1 MVKCKGVISI
11 EPDATLE
18 QAAQITVKN
27 KIGCLPMLEDN
38 FVVGIITDLQAD
50 SIPLAE
56 RYTAPVVTIG
66 FHAVCE
72 VTEAVSVGLMLD
84 NGGVAW
90 GDCVAVAYSGKTG
103 RAPVF
108 RAEEW
113 ANNLE
118 DIQAFIDAQAA
129 DVIQVKMPDL
139 GSVHNSVEA
148 VLACRAGGVGTFLG
162 GSCAE
167 TDLSARVAV
176 HVALTTRPDV
186 VMAKPGMGVDE
197 AVTLVQNEMAR
208 TLAWVRAR
216 EPGYE

>member
-1 MVKCKGVISI
+1 VWEITRFLSNLTVKDVMVKCKGVISI

-113 ANNLE
+113 ANR
-118 DIQAFIDAQAA
+118 
-129 DVIQVKMPDL
+129 
-139 GSVHNSVEA
+139 
-148 VLACRAGGVGTFLG
+148 RAGRRRDPGQDAGSGQCAQLGRSGVGLPRRRG
-162 GSCAE
+162 G
-167 TDLSARVAV
+167 
-176 HVALTTRPDV
+176 HV
-186 VMAKPGMGVDE
+186 PGRQ
-197 AVTLVQNEMAR
+197 LC
-208 TLAWVRAR
+208 
-216 EPGYE
+216 